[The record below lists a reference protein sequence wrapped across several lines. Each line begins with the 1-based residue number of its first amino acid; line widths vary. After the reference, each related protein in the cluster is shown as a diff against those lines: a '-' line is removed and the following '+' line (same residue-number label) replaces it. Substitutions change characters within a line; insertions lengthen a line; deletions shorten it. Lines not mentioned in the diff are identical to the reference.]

1 MAAPEL
7 QFLQAPQ
14 ANLQTWSIVTKL
26 LFISATVVAAALL
39 LLFWAFV

>member
-14 ANLQTWSIVTKL
+14 ANLQTWSIMTKL
-26 LFISATVVAAALL
+26 LLISTTVVTAVLL

>member
-1 MAAPEL
+1 MAAPDL

-14 ANLQTWSIVTKL
+14 ANLKTWSIVTKL
-26 LFISATVVAAALL
+26 LVISATLTAVTLL